1 VITVEDVLTTCGK
14 HPERMRWVSPAIEQN
29 AAETA
34 KRVSALLLLFG
45 ESRTLTSGFRD
56 PETNR
61 KTKGSAP
68 NSRHLTGQAADIDD
82 WKGDLKAWALKN
94 PDAVANC
101 GLWCEP
107 LHLTATWL
115 HVQTVPGPGGL
126 RVPQ

>member
-1 VITVEDVLTTCGK
+1 MITVEDVLTSCGK
-14 HPERMRWVSPAIEQN
+14 YPERLRWVSPAIEQN

-56 PETNR
+56 PATNAR
-61 KTKGSAP
+61 TPGAAKH
-68 NSRHLTGQAADIDD
+68 SRHLTGQAADIEDMR
-82 WKGDLKAWALKN
+82 GDLKKWCAAH
-94 PDAVANC
+94 PDALANC

-107 LHLTATWL
+107 LHMTPTWL
-115 HVQTVPGPGGL
+115 HVQTVPGPGGQ